1 MRVKIKQSRN
11 TIHLTLSTRQKRQIQ
26 KKLGETF
33 EARITKTGMLL
44 HANTMRYTLSDLLA
58 QYNNDEPHSQEM
70 KEWLDMPAVGKEII

>member
-1 MRVKIKQSRN
+1 MKIKQSRN
-11 TIHLTLSTRQKRQIQ
+11 SIQLTLSTRQKRQIQ

-44 HANTMRYTLSDLLA
+44 HANNMRYTLSDLLA
-58 QYNNDEPHSQEM
+58 QYNNDEPHSLEI